1 MSASEPGSS
10 DVTSR
15 TCPAS
20 MCRSASRV
28 FTIGIGQ
35 KSPRQSIILSATTG
49 ISARSRLAQPS
60 VPLRGTASTQNF
72 GYRTK
77 DRNSE
82 VTVTN
87 AAGEGSVTRASLRE
101 YAAVQRLRYQQA
113 TRAEK
118 HQLLDEIVTVTGL
131 HRKAAIR
138 LLRRAPRAR
147 PSPGPGGRPQMYGG
161 EGARAA
167 EVAWQ

>member
-1 MSASEPGSS
+1 
-10 DVTSR
+10 
-15 TCPAS
+15 
-20 MCRSASRV
+20 
-28 FTIGIGQ
+28 
-35 KSPRQSIILSATTG
+35 
-49 ISARSRLAQPS
+49 
-60 VPLRGTASTQNF
+60 F
-72 GYRTK
+72 GYRRQ

-87 AAGEGSVTRASLRE
+87 SPGEGPVTRASLRE

-147 PSPGPGGRPQMYGG
+147 ASPGPGGRPRTYGP

-167 EVAWQ
+167 GGLWEGRGRGGGHRVPPLLPRLLGRPVGGRGTVGTPPNR